1 MTNVAATGEALMEG
15 GRAMFTTIL
24 AYVTAIAGLVMIA
37 AGAWGG
43 FAVFVESGR
52 LPIPRRYY
60 AFAIAMIGTG
70 VGLIAIAQALRLL
83 LLIYRTSGHF

>member
-1 MTNVAATGEALMEG
+1 MEG

-43 FAVFVESGR
+43 FTLFVEGGR
-52 LPIPRRYY
+52 FPIPRRYY
-60 AFAIAMIGTG
+60 AFAIGMIGTG
-70 VGLIAIAQALRLL
+70 VGLIAIAQGLRLL
-83 LLIYRTSGHF
+83 LLIYRTAGHF